1 MPVLIAIAACALAAA
16 AWAYLLTGR
25 GGYWRTDQRL
35 PGADAGPGR
44 PDGDA
49 GPGRPGADA
58 GARRWPG
65 VVAVVP
71 ARNEAAVLPAALP
84 TLLGQDYP
92 GAFAVVLVDDDSSD
106 GTSAVAAALGRAA
119 GGHAVGDR
127 GVDGRAVDDRAVEGH
142 TADDNAADGRAADH
156 RAVDDRAADDRAAD
170 GRAVDDRAAGRED
183 QAALPGGRLRIVAG
197 TRTPAGWA
205 GKVWAMAQGLRAA
218 GDAEYVLFTDA
229 DIAYRPGTLAALV
242 RAAEADDRVLV
253 SQMALL
259 RADTGWERLLVP
271 AFVYFFAQLYPFRLV
286 NRPGTRT
293 AAAAGGCMLI
303 RRRELAAAGGL
314 ERIRGA
320 LIDDVA
326 LGQLMQSARP
336 AARCWL
342 GLSTDITSIRPYPR
356 LADLWQMVTRSA
368 YTQLRYSPAALAGTL
383 AGLLW
388 LYLLPPAAVL
398 AGLAGLAAGGGAA
411 SGWLAVAGAAGWA
424 AMSATY
430 LPMLRLYGLSPLRA
444 PSLPL
449 IAILYAAMTADS
461 ARRHYRGRGGEWKGR
476 PHGPQGALASLDR

>member
-1 MPVLIAIAACALAAA
+1 MPRM
-16 AWAYLLTGR
+16 TMP
-25 GGYWRTDQRL
+25 RT
-35 PGADAGPGR
+35 
-44 PDGDA
+44 
-49 GPGRPGADA
+49 
-58 GARRWPG
+58 
-65 VVAVVP
+65 AVP
-71 ARNEAAVLPAALP
+71 RMH
-84 TLLGQDYP
+84 
-92 GAFAVVLVDDDSSD
+92 
-106 GTSAVAAALGRAA
+106 RAM
-119 GGHAVGDR
+119 
-127 GVDGRAVDDRAVEGH
+127 
-142 TADDNAADGRAADH
+142 DDNAADGRAADG
-156 RAVDDRAADDRAAD
+156 RAMDDRAA
-170 GRAVDDRAAGRED
+170 GDRAAGREN

-229 DIAYRPGTLAALV
+229 DIAYRPDTLAALV
-242 RAAEADDRVLV
+242 RAAQADDRVLV

-286 NRPGTRT
+286 NRPGART

-398 AGLAGLAAGGGAA
+398 AGLAAGGGAA

-476 PHGPQGALASLDR
+476 PHGPHGALASLDR